1 VSNLTSTIDRPMC
14 PTCKHRLRLARI
26 SPGKHG
32 YEERTFECVTCQRV
46 EKLSFA
52 IDPVKTDAVGWR
64 AGQLK
69 PPQ

>member
-1 VSNLTSTIDRPMC
+1 
-14 PTCKHRLRLARI
+14 LARI